1 MMLTG
6 NKINVLGEVMTR
18 ECSFIRQ
25 NDYDYIL
32 YECSNCN
39 EIWCFEEATPRDNQ
53 YNYCPKCG
61 AKIKEVIELEDE
73 ED

>member
-1 MMLTG
+1 
-6 NKINVLGEVMTR
+6 MTR

-39 EIWCFEEATPRDNQ
+39 EIWSFEETSPKDAS